1 MADIAI
7 SQLTYGLPSST
18 ASIPFSQDG
27 NTLRVAPSGLLVN
40 VAKVGINTGLT
51 PLTAELTLSRPT
63 QVIGRE
69 SIELNVSSVIGD
81 GYFDGLKFTQTA
93 GTYNTLASM
102 RCNVFSN
109 GQAALVFSTRENTGT
124 TLNASPML
132 TLDRNNG
139 NVLNHGLILSGS
151 PRYSDN
157 TSYPDTG
164 IVSQN
169 VARGWY
175 YGEEGRT
182 TPTYV
187 HILLPAD
194 FTNTDNQMFLLEIK
208 GYNFGASG
216 SATLLLNLM
225 IGGYVTPASN
235 GGPIRSVAVWSAQ
248 GDFAPT
254 AYYSNTYNRG
264 IARFYLSRP
273 YYTSYAVNSMCVGN
287 GRIIKPGELQII
299 YSSSATL

>member
-40 VAKVGINTGLT
+40 AGKVGINTGTT
-51 PLTAELTLSRPT
+51 PLTAELTLARPVQT
-63 QVIGRE
+63 QGRE
-69 SIELNVSSVIGD
+69 SIELNVSSGIAG

-93 GTYNTLASM
+93 GTYNTLASI
-102 RCNVFSN
+102 RCNVFNS
-109 GQAALVFSTRENTGT
+109 GQTALEFSTRDNTGT
-124 TLNASPML
+124 TLNASPLL

-151 PRYSDN
+151 PQYNDGLHN
-157 TSYPDTG
+157 LPDAG
-164 IVSQN
+164 MVSQN
-169 VARGWY
+169 VARGFY
-175 YGEEGRT
+175 HSRENSGTNAIYA
-182 TPTYV
+182 
-187 HILLPAD
+187 HILLPSD
-194 FTNTDNQMFLLEIK
+194 FNNTNSQMFLLEVK
-208 GYNFGASG
+208 GYNFTNSY
-216 SATLLLNLM
+216 LLNLM
-225 IGGYVTPASN
+225 IGGYVTLASN
-235 GGPIRSVAVWSAQ
+235 GGPIRNVTSWSAQ

-273 YYTSYAVNSMCVGN
+273 YYTSFVVNSICVGN

-299 YSSSATL
+299 YSTNATI

>member
-151 PRYSDN
+151 PHYSDI

-169 VARGWY
+169 VARGFY
-175 YGEEGRT
+175 HGQS
-182 TPTYV
+182 PTYV
-187 HILLPAD
+187 HILLPSD
-194 FTNTDNQMFLLEIK
+194 FNNTGYQMFLLEIK
-208 GYNFGASG
+208 GYNFGAGTST
-216 SATLLLNLM
+216 ALLLNLM

-235 GGPIRSVAVWSAQ
+235 GGPIRNVTGWSAQ